1 MKLVQWS
8 ILAAILTPTLGNAAP
23 SYSLSQLSAP
33 TGFSF
38 IVASAINQ
46 NGQIAGTSA
55 FIDVE
60 PAHSPGYIV
69 GARATIWLNGSAQVI
84 DGGAGK
90 YSHGNA
96 INDLGQ
102 VAGVSYT
109 QSPDFM
115 QYNTQVPEGLESIPP
130 GPTTYDAQATVWHNG
145 TVTTLAGLSNQ
156 YGTANAI
163 NNQGQLVGW
172 SFNDQNKQTATSWR
186 NGNAIALTTTG
197 SASEASDINNQGQA
211 VGWQN
216 IGDRAN
222 AVFWTSDNQ
231 LIELA
236 SLGGIGSQ
244 AFAINDAGW
253 AVGWST
259 SADLQQHATLWA
271 DGEAIDLGILGGHA
285 SYAYG
290 INNLGQVVG
299 SYINS
304 PQDGFAEF
312 AILWENGNAIN
323 LNSLIGDSMG
333 VTLISANGI
342 NDQGWIIAQGEDSHG
357 HLGYYLLAPV
367 PEPSTYAL
375 LLAGL
380 GLIAGVS
387 QRKSRAINA

>member
-1 MKLVQWS
+1 MG
-8 ILAAILTPTLGNAAP
+8 GN
-23 SYSLSQLSAP
+23 
-33 TGFSF
+33 
-38 IVASAINQ
+38 
-46 NGQIAGTSA
+46 
-55 FIDVE
+55 
-60 PAHSPGYIV
+60 
-69 GARATIWLNGSAQVI
+69 
-84 DGGAGK
+84 
-90 YSHGNA
+90 
-96 INDLGQ
+96 
-102 VAGVSYT
+102 
-109 QSPDFM
+109 
-115 QYNTQVPEGLESIPP
+115 
-130 GPTTYDAQATVWHNG
+130 
-145 TVTTLAGLSNQ
+145 
-156 YGTANAI
+156 
-163 NNQGQLVGW
+163 
-172 SFNDQNKQTATSWR
+172 
-186 NGNAIALTTTG
+186 
-197 SASEASDINNQGQA
+197 
-211 VGWQN
+211 
-216 IGDRAN
+216 
-222 AVFWTSDNQ
+222 
-231 LIELA
+231 
-236 SLGGIGSQ
+236 GSQ

-299 SYINS
+299 SYISS

-357 HLGYYLLAPV
+357 YLGYYLLAPV

>member
-8 ILAAILTPTLGNAAP
+8 ILAVILTPTLGNAAP

-60 PAHSPGYIV
+60 PAHSPEYIV
-69 GARATIWLNGSAQVI
+69 GAHATIWLNGSAQAI

-130 GPTTYDAQATVWHNG
+130 GPTTYDAQATVWNNG

-163 NNQGQLVGW
+163 NNQGQVVGW
-172 SFNDQNKQTATSWR
+172 SFNDQNKQTATLWR

-236 SLGGIGSQ
+236 SLGGNGSQ

-253 AVGWST
+253 TVGWSN
-259 SADLQQHATLWA
+259 SADAYQHATLWA
-271 DGEAIDLGILGGHA
+271 NDEVIDLGRLGGYA

-290 INNLGQVVG
+290 INNLGQIVG
-299 SYINS
+299 SYVS
-304 PQDGFAEF
+304 DQQDGVEEF

-323 LNSLIGDSMG
+323 LNDLIGDNLG
-333 VTLISANGI
+333 VTLISANSI
-342 NDQGWIIAQGEDSHG
+342 NDQGWIVVQGEDSNG
-357 HLGYYLLAPV
+357 YLNYYLLTPV
-367 PEPSTYAL
+367 PEPSTYAM

-380 GLIAGVS
+380 GLLMS
-387 QRKSRAINA
+387 SSRRKPHQ